1 MLRKVMKRVLFGK
14 KRNYER
20 RNKRAY
26 KYVTWHQHNLLMSR
40 VDNLISHL
48 KLEKVGNHSLIG
60 DKKVAKKFNN
70 QYDY

>member
-14 KRNYER
+14 KRNYKR
-20 RNKRAY
+20 RNKVGY

-40 VDNLISHL
+40 VDNLISLL

-60 DKKVAKKFNN
+60 DKKDAEKFRD
-70 QYDY
+70 QFDY